1 MIVAIVF
8 TMLPMVAFAAETK
21 EPTPTATPTATVAPT
36 TAPSVDPELDVGD
49 FIERCYNVALGRE
62 SDEAGYDLWKSK
74 LNNGQACG
82 VQVGYGFIFSPEYTL
97 KNTSN
102 EQYVKDLYTLFFDR
116 EPDEAGFAYWVDQLN
131 AGTADRDS
139 VFGGLA
145 DSVEFYNLCL
155 KYGVVAGYY
164 VVGVDYVH
172 QDRVNSFVARLY
184 NVCLNRIPDQGGQAG
199 WVQKLILRETT
210 GRTAAYGFVFS
221 PEFVDLNLSDK
232 DFVISMYRA
241 FFGRNASD
249 DEIKGWT
256 EIMANGITREYV
268 FNGFAGSTEF
278 DALCKSYGISA

>member
-1 MIVAIVF
+1 MRLKNTFSMIVAIVF

-21 EPTPTATPTATVAPT
+21 EPTPTVTPTATVAPT

-62 SDEAGYDLWKSK
+62 ADEVGYDLWKSK

-131 AGTADRDS
+131 DGTAGREQ
-139 VFGGLA
+139 VFAGFA
-145 DSVEFYNLCL
+145 NSVEFYELCL

-164 VVGVDYVH
+164 VVGVNNE
-172 QDRVNSFVARLY
+172 QQGGVNSFVARLY
-184 NVCLNRIPDQGGQAG
+184 KVCLNRMHSTDLHDVLP
-199 WVQKLILRETT
+199 E
-210 GRTAAYGFVFS
+210 VFLHWKA
-221 PEFVDLNLSDK
+221 DL
-232 DFVISMYRA
+232 
-241 FFGRNASD
+241 
-249 DEIKGWT
+249 
-256 EIMANGITREYV
+256 
-268 FNGFAGSTEF
+268 
-278 DALCKSYGISA
+278 